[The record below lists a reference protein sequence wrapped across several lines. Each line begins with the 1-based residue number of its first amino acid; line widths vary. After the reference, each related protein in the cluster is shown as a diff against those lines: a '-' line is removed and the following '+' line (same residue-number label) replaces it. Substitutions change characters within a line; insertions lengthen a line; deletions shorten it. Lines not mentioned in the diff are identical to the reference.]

1 MTYCGGY
8 VDGQSHVNVIDVF
21 TGQVRII
28 GAGSWWPEGTPAEL
42 ARWSWWHAAG
52 HESGRWVVA
61 DNWHG
66 DIALFDGKTARMR
79 RLTLGHRTYGVGVHP
94 HVGWDR
100 RGERVVFTSHMLGN
114 PDVCVATIPQAWQ
127 ARTGEGGPGEAER

>member
-1 MTYCGGY
+1 MIAIIDYEMGNLRSVQKAIERVGG
-8 VDGQSHVNVIDVF
+8 DGRLI
-21 TGQVRII
+21 R
-28 GAGSWWPEGTPAEL
+28 TPAEL

-66 DIALFDGKTARMR
+66 DIVLFDGRTARMR
-79 RLTLGHRTYGVGVHP
+79 RLTLGHRTYGVGAHP

-114 PDVCVATIPQAWQ
+114 PDVCVATIPETWQ
-127 ARTGEGGPGEAER
+127 RGTGGGGPAAPAQ